1 MRSKYAGTLWPASRT
16 PTMLARGVKNSNSAA
31 SPHSPA
37 GSTNSTGRRS
47 KTTISP
53 STLAAASKVGSRLP
67 MVSTPLIAPLLRMF
81 SLSCVL
87 INTIVAGEARKTRR
101 ASRLEALYGRVHA
114 SLYSVASHCARGC
127 GAKRARLPRLYG
139 EPSPLLSSILRTN
152 SRYHLPR
159 YPVNTGLVSDAGLPR
174 VASVRP
180 ALPEV
185 GRHEARGFVGL
196 FECCWHQALRPRV
209 EGEVPTGGC
218 LGSMLA

>member
-1 MRSKYAGTLWPASRT
+1 MWSGTPRACTACELVQR
-16 PTMLARGVKNSNSAA
+16 
-31 SPHSPA
+31 
-37 GSTNSTGRRS
+37 
-47 KTTISP
+47 
-53 STLAAASKVGSRLP
+53 GSR
-67 MVSTPLIAPLLRMF
+67 
-81 SLSCVL
+81 
-87 INTIVAGEARKTRR
+87 
-101 ASRLEALYGRVHA
+101 
-114 SLYSVASHCARGC
+114 CARGC
-127 GAKRARLPRLYG
+127 GAERARLPRLYG

-209 EGEVPTGGC
+209 EGEVLRFLPGV
-218 LGSMLA
+218 A